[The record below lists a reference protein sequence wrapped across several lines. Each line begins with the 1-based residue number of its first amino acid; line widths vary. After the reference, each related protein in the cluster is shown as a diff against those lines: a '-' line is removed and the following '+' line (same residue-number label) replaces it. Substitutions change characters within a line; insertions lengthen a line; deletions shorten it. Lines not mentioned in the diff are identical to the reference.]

1 MLQSLNIILWLHRPT
16 SGLDKEEVQT
26 IKEKSLIGMLAC
38 WTDITVEKK
47 YEKERKQKL
56 SRHCFELDLCS
67 IFYTFKYISNK
78 LRQTFFKST

>member
-1 MLQSLNIILWLHRPT
+1 MLQSFNIILWLRLT

-26 IKEKSLIGMLAC
+26 IKEKSLIGMSGRHN
-38 WTDITVEKK
+38 WRKK

-56 SRHCFELDLCS
+56 RRYCLELDLCS